1 MALPANRINRFKQRL
16 FRTRPEDTL
25 PLHIEHQRI
34 YILPTGRGWAF
45 LLVLLIMLV
54 ASINYSLSLGYALSF
69 LLTGLFTATLLH
81 TYRNLAGLSLL
92 QVDTGTTFCGEAL
105 PFKLH
110 LQNTSRFDRS
120 GIRVHT
126 ASHDA
131 GIDIN
136 AGDNVSVD
144 LLLSTQMR
152 GRQALGRLTLRSDFP
167 LGLWTTWSY
176 IHTSAEGLVF
186 PQPEANPPPLPVD
199 RNDAKAMA
207 MHHASQGDVAGLRS
221 YQPGDPLASV
231 AWKTAARGQ
240 GLHVRTFEDNHGGK
254 QTRLTLTS
262 TAEVNLEA
270 QLSRMTAWVLH
281 AEAGQFDYSIEIPDH
296 AQAHAHGPAQQLA
309 ALTAFAI
316 YRNAI

>member
-92 QVDTGTTFCGEAL
+92 QIDTGTSFCGEAL

-110 LQNTSRFDRS
+110 LQNTSRSDRS
-120 GIRVHT
+120 GIRVNT

-131 GIDIN
+131 GIDIS
-136 AGDNVSVD
+136 AGDYASVD
-144 LLLSTQMR
+144 LLLSTQKR
-152 GRQALGRLTLRSDFP
+152 GSQALGRLTLRSDFP

-199 RNDAKAMA
+199 SSDAKAMA
-207 MHHASQGDVAGLRS
+207 MRHASQGDVAGLRN
-221 YQPGDPLASV
+221 YQPGDPLASI

-240 GLHVRTFEDNHGGK
+240 GLHVRTFEDTDGGSN
-254 QTRLTLTS
+254 TRLTLTS
-262 TAEVNLEA
+262 TAETSLEA
-270 QLSRMTAWVLH
+270 QLSRLTAWVLH
-281 AEAGQFDYSIEIPDH
+281 AEAAQHDYSVEIPDH
-296 AQAHAHGPAQQLA
+296 AQAYAHGPAQRFA
-309 ALTAFAI
+309 ALTAFAMF
-316 YRNAI
+316 RSTV